1 MFKHKNK
8 CWLCEQLKDNSYKME
23 NTNKTMSLKFL
34 NINNR
39 YFVKAEAEDV
49 LEQDISYCPICGRKL
64 HSRRSLEDK
73 NE

>member
-1 MFKHKNK
+1 MFRKKK
-8 CWLCEQLKDNSYKME
+8 CWLCKQLKDNSYKME

-34 NINNR
+34 NISGR

-49 LEQDISYCPICGRKL
+49 LEQDINYCPICGRKL
-64 HSRRSLEDK
+64 NSKRSLEDE